1 MKIQIFKN
9 VKREG
14 KNDPD
19 YTGKISD
26 ESGKVLH
33 LVSLWENTS
42 KAGTKYLNGYVNEPR
57 QTTPENN
64 GN

>member
-26 ESGKVLH
+26 ETGKVLH
-33 LVSLWENTS
+33 LVSLWENNS

-57 QTTPENN
+57 QTTTENN

>member
-19 YTGKISD
+19 FTGKISD

-57 QTTPENN
+57 QTTTENN